1 MITPLH
7 TLADDELLTDSDP
20 LAFGEFYARHLPGIE
35 RYCLSRLGDREAA
48 ADLAA
53 ETFAAALV
61 ARRRFRSDGTP
72 AAAWLYTIARRRII
86 DLQRR
91 RAAEARSRA
100 RLAGERPPAQE
111 AEDTEPGLL
120 RHLSP
125 EQRAAIAG
133 HVLQGHG
140 YRELAVRTGSSEA
153 SLRQRVSRGLGA
165 LRAPLRLYRAAQSV
179 AREDRVYRFG
189 AGHCL
194 ELRAI
199 APRDALDCSAAASL
213 VLARGGVLPS
223 VRAWTSTRLA
233 EEWGEPRRGT
243 ARHVVG
249 HPGSRVA
256 GVQARHRPRRALRPD
271 AGAARAGRHL
281 AERPA
286 RPAARLRA
294 APLARALT
302 RWANTRCCAPPG
314 ATSSWRA
321 PSCTTRSPS
330 GATTRS
336 RWPARC

>member
-35 RYCLSRLGDREAA
+35 RYCLSRLGDRDAA

-100 RLAGERPPAQE
+100 RLAGERPPAPE
-111 AEDTEPGLL
+111 PEDAEPGLL

-133 HVLQGHG
+133 HVLDGHG
-140 YRELAVRTGSSEA
+140 YRELAARTGSSEA

-179 AREDRVYRFG
+179 AREDRVYRYG

-199 APRDALDCSAAASL
+199 GPGDALDCSAAASL

-233 EEWGEPRRGT
+233 EEWGEPGEG
-243 ARHVVG
+243 RHVTLWATQG
-249 HPGSRVA
+249 HVWLEFKLDTEHG
-256 GVQARHRPRRALRPD
+256 
-271 AGAARAGRHL
+271 
-281 AERPA
+281 ERFDPTPA
-286 RPAARLRA
+286 RLAPNATWLNAR
-294 APLARALT
+294 
-302 RWANTRCCAPPG
+302 PG
-314 ATSSWRA
+314 PRHDFV
-321 PSCTTRSPS
+321 PRH
-330 GATTRS
+330 
-336 RWPARC
+336 WPGL